1 MDCSTSL
8 PFTVSW
14 SLLKFISFESAI
26 LTNISS
32 STALFFWSFPASS
45 GSFPVSWHFAS
56 GGQSIGC
63 FSFSISPSNEY
74 SRLLSFRTDWFD
86 FAVQRTLKREISP
99 VPQFKNITS
108 LALSFPYGPILISIP
123 GYWKTK
129 ILNIWT
135 FVGKMMSLFST
146 LF

>member
-14 SLLKFISFESAI
+14 SLLKFISFESVI
-26 LTNISS
+26 LTKHFILYCPLLLIFPSIIRVFSS
-32 STALFFWSFPASS
+32 ELAFCIRWPKYWS
-45 GSFPVSWHFAS
+45 
-56 GGQSIGC
+56 

-99 VPQFKNITS
+99 VPQFKDITS
-108 LALSFPYGPILISIP
+108 LALSFPYGPILISVP
-123 GYWKTK
+123 DYWKTK